1 MIACAL
7 SRFQMRRDSTPFFC
21 FIFSLKFSA
30 SIKSTLNFFPWV
42 TMTRS
47 TLTLKKPQNDDAAR
61 SVSAHT
67 LRNTEAA
74 RTLALNLCERF
85 PKLFN
90 LDLRKPLKVDIEK
103 DILRESANDAS
114 VTTDGVYK
122 ALRYY
127 IKGLDYIRA
136 LHVYEHR
143 FDLNGDVCGL
153 VIDVYNLEVSCRT
166 DPPRPRNRMP
176 SLMPKLF
183 EKFPKIFNAANKK
196 PLKKGIQK
204 DILEILYDDPDVTVY
219 SLSRALNWY
228 VRGNSYLKSIIRHEH
243 RFDLEGNISGELDPA
258 VRLDSK
264 LRLESRIKAER
275 RHAEQK
281 KALLES

>member
-1 MIACAL
+1 MSL
-7 SRFQMRRDSTPFFC
+7 LLRF
-21 FIFSLKFSA
+21 A
-30 SIKSTLNFFPWV
+30 
-42 TMTRS
+42 MTRS
-47 TLTLKKPQNDDAAR
+47 ILTLKNPPSNETQNNDSSSGA
-61 SVSAHT
+61 STYT
-67 LRNTEAA
+67 LRNVEAA
-74 RTLALNLCERF
+74 RTLALKLCERF

-103 DILRESANDAS
+103 DILRESANDDS

-127 IKGLDYIRA
+127 IKGIDYIRA

-143 FDLNGDVCGL
+143 FDLNGEVCGL
-153 VIDVYNLEVSCRT
+153 VTDVYNLEVSCRT
-166 DPPRPRNRMP
+166 DPPLPRNRMP

-183 EKFPKIFNAANKK
+183 EKFPKIFTPADKK

-204 DILEILYDDPDVTVY
+204 DILEILCDDPDVTVE
-219 SLSRALNWY
+219 SLNRALNWY
-228 VRGNSYLKSIIRHEH
+228 VRGNSYLKAIIRHEH
-243 RFDLEGNISGELDPA
+243 RFDLEGNIAGELDPA

-264 LRLESRIKAER
+264 LRLESRIKEER

>member
-1 MIACAL
+1 
-7 SRFQMRRDSTPFFC
+7 
-21 FIFSLKFSA
+21 
-30 SIKSTLNFFPWV
+30 
-42 TMTRS
+42 MTRS
-47 TLTLKKPQNDDAAR
+47 TLTLKNPPSKEIQNNDPSRGA
-61 SVSAHT
+61 SAHT
-67 LRNTEAA
+67 LRNVEAA
-74 RTLALNLCERF
+74 RTLALSLCERF

-103 DILRESANDAS
+103 DILRESENDAS

-122 ALRYY
+122 ALKYY
-127 IKGLDYIRA
+127 IKGFDYIRS

-143 FDLNGDVCGL
+143 FDLNGEVCGL
-153 VIDVYNLEVSCRT
+153 VTDVYNLEASCRE

-228 VRGNSYLKSIIRHEH
+228 VRGNSYLKAIIRHEH

>member
-1 MIACAL
+1 
-7 SRFQMRRDSTPFFC
+7 
-21 FIFSLKFSA
+21 
-30 SIKSTLNFFPWV
+30 
-42 TMTRS
+42 MTRS

-61 SVSAHT
+61 SVSTHT

-74 RTLALNLCERF
+74 RTLALNICERF

-90 LDLRKPLKVDIEK
+90 IELRKPLKVDIEK

-143 FDLNGDVCGL
+143 FNLNGDVCGL
-153 VIDVYNLEVSCRT
+153 VTDVYNLEVSCRT

-183 EKFPKIFNAANKK
+183 EKFPKIFNEANKK

-204 DILEILYDDPDVTVY
+204 DILEILRDDPDVTVD
-219 SLSRALNWY
+219 SVSRSLNWY
-228 VRGNSYLKSIIRHEH
+228 VRGNIYLKAIIRHEH
-243 RFDLEGNISGELDPA
+243 RFDLEGNIAGDVDPA
-258 VRLDSK
+258 A
-264 LRLESRIKAER
+264 RLESKIRLQSRIREER
-275 RHAEQK
+275 HHTEK
-281 KALLES
+281 KQGLLES